1 VAFFP
6 DARSSNQK
14 VQMDGVQILGTNS
27 KKMTEIS
34 SLHEPVLLERCIEI
48 LGEALQGETAIL
60 VDGTLGLGGHSE
72 AFLLRFPKLVLVG
85 IDRDENALRLAG
97 ERLAPFA
104 DRIHLVQ
111 AVYSEI
117 PEVLEELGLN
127 LADAVLL
134 DLGVSSMQLD
144 EKDRGFAYSFDA
156 PLDMRMDSTE
166 ELTAAKILNEYKEE
180 ELVSIFK
187 TYGEERYAKGI
198 ARQIVRIRSKS
209 PFTNSKQL
217 TDIIAKVVPFIPGKS
232 SGHPAKRV
240 FQALRIEVNREL
252 EILEETI
259 PQVIEA
265 LKVGGRVLV
274 LSYQSLEDRIV
285 KQALAAA
292 STSSA
297 PLDLPIELEQHAPI
311 IRLLVRG
318 AEKAS
323 EQEINQNP
331 RSASVR
337 LRAAQ
342 KIRNAA

>member
-1 VAFFP
+1 M
-6 DARSSNQK
+6 S
-14 VQMDGVQILGTNS
+14 
-27 KKMTEIS
+27 EIS

-48 LGEALQGETAIL
+48 LGEALKGDSAIL

-72 AFLLRFPKLVLVG
+72 AFLLRFPNLILVG

-166 ELTAAKILNEYKEE
+166 EITAAKVLNEYKEDD
-180 ELVSIFK
+180 LNHIFK
-187 TYGEERYAKGI
+187 AYGEERYARAI
-198 ARQIVRIRSKS
+198 ARQIVKIRSKS
-209 PFTNSKQL
+209 PFTTSKQL
-217 TDIIAKVVPFIPGKS
+217 TDIISKVVPFIPGKS

-252 EILEETI
+252 EILQETI
-259 PQVIEA
+259 PAVIDA
-265 LKVGGRVLV
+265 LKVDGRVLV

-285 KQALAAA
+285 KQALVAAA
-292 STSSA
+292 TSSA

-311 IRLLVRG
+311 LRLLVRG
-318 AEKAS
+318 AEKAT
-323 EQEINQNP
+323 EQEISKNP

>member
-1 VAFFP
+1 MS
-6 DARSSNQK
+6 D
-14 VQMDGVQILGTNS
+14 
-27 KKMTEIS
+27 IS

-48 LGEALQGETAIL
+48 LGEALQGDSAIL

-117 PEVLEELGLN
+117 PEVLEDLGLN

-156 PLDMRMDSTE
+156 PLDMRMDGTE
-166 ELTAAKILNEYKEE
+166 DLTAAKILNEYSEDD
-180 ELVSIFK
+180 LNRIFK
-187 TYGEERYAKGI
+187 TYGEERYARAI
-198 ARQIVRIRSKS
+198 ARQIVKIRSKS
-209 PFTNSKQL
+209 PFTTSKQL
-217 TDIIAKVVPFIPGKS
+217 TEIISKVVPFIPGKS
-232 SGHPAKRV
+232 TGHPAKRV

-252 EILEETI
+252 EILEDTI
-259 PQVIEA
+259 PAVIDA
-265 LKVGGRVLV
+265 LKVDGRVLV

-285 KQALAAA
+285 KQALVAA

-311 IRLLVRG
+311 LRLLVRG
-318 AEKAS
+318 AEKAT
-323 EQEINQNP
+323 EEEISRNP

>member
-1 VAFFP
+1 
-6 DARSSNQK
+6 
-14 VQMDGVQILGTNS
+14 
-27 KKMTEIS
+27 MTEIS
-34 SLHEPVLLERCIEI
+34 SLHKPVLLERCIEL
-48 LGEALQGETAIL
+48 LGEVLTSDSAIL

-72 AFLLRFPKLVLVG
+72 AFLQRFPKLTLVG
-85 IDRDENALRLAG
+85 IDRDENALKLAG
-97 ERLAPFA
+97 ERLAPFS

-117 PEVLEELGLN
+117 PEVLEELGIN

-144 EKDRGFAYSFDA
+144 ERDRGFAYSFDA
-156 PLDMRMDSTE
+156 PLDMRMDKSAD
-166 ELTAAKILNEYKEE
+166 LTAAEVLNEYSEAD
-180 ELVSIFK
+180 LAAIFK
-187 TYGEERYAKGI
+187 NYGEERYAKTI
-198 ARQIVRIRSKS
+198 AKQIVKVRSS
-209 PFTNSKQL
+209 QPFVNSKQL
-217 TDIIAKVVPFIPGKS
+217 TEIIAKIVPFIPGKS

-240 FQALRIEVNREL
+240 FQALRIEVNSEL

-259 PQVIEA
+259 PAVIDS
-265 LKVGGRVLV
+265 LRIGGRVLV

-297 PLDLPIELEQHAPI
+297 PIELPIELAEHAPVL
-311 IRLLVRG
+311 RLVVRG

-323 EQEINQNP
+323 EEEIQENP

-337 LRAAQ
+337 LRAAE
-342 KIRNAA
+342 KIRKAA

>member
-1 VAFFP
+1 M
-6 DARSSNQK
+6 S
-14 VQMDGVQILGTNS
+14 
-27 KKMTEIS
+27 EIS

-48 LGEALQGETAIL
+48 LGEALKGDSAIL

-72 AFLLRFPKLVLVG
+72 AFLKRFPKLVLVG

-111 AVYSEI
+111 AVYSDI
-117 PEVLEELGLN
+117 PEVLEDLGLN
-127 LADAVLL
+127 LADAILL

-144 EKDRGFAYSFDA
+144 ERERGFAYSFDA
-156 PLDMRMDSTE
+156 PLDMRMDSAE
-166 ELTAAKILNEYKEE
+166 ELTAADILNQYQED
-180 ELVSIFK
+180 ELTSIFK
-187 TYGEERYAKGI
+187 TYGEERYAKAI
-198 ARQIVRIRSKS
+198 ARQIVKIRSKS
-209 PFTNSKQL
+209 PFSTSKQL
-217 TDIIAKVVPFIPGKS
+217 TDIIAKVIPFIPGKS
-232 SGHPAKRV
+232 TGHPAKRV

-259 PQVIEA
+259 PAVIKS
-265 LKVGGRVLV
+265 LKIDGRVLV

-285 KQALAAA
+285 KQALVKA
-292 STSSA
+292 SSSSA
-297 PLDLPIELEQHAPI
+297 PLDLPIELEQHAPVL
-311 IRLLVRG
+311 RLLVKG

-323 EQEINQNP
+323 EEEIHENP

>member
-1 VAFFP
+1 
-6 DARSSNQK
+6 
-14 VQMDGVQILGTNS
+14 
-27 KKMTEIS
+27 MTEIS
-34 SLHEPVLLERCIEI
+34 SLHKPVLLERCIEL
-48 LGEALQGETAIL
+48 LGEALNNDSAIL

-72 AFLLRFPKLVLVG
+72 AFLQRFPKLTLVG
-85 IDRDENALRLAG
+85 IDRDENALKLAG

-144 EKDRGFAYSFDA
+144 ERDRGFAYSFDA
-156 PLDMRMDSTE
+156 PLDMRMDKSAD
-166 ELTAAKILNEYKEE
+166 LTAAAVLNEYAEAD
-180 ELVSIFK
+180 LAGIFK
-187 TYGEERYAKGI
+187 NYGEERYAKPI
-198 ARQIVRIRSKS
+198 AKQIVKVRSS
-209 PFTNSKQL
+209 QPFVNSKQL
-217 TDIIAKVVPFIPGKS
+217 TEIIAKIVPFIPGKS

-240 FQALRIEVNREL
+240 FQALRIEVNSEL

-259 PQVIEA
+259 PAVIDS
-265 LKVGGRVLV
+265 LRVGGRVLV

-297 PLDLPIELEQHAPI
+297 PIELPIELAEHAPVL
-311 IRLLVRG
+311 RLVVRG

-323 EQEINQNP
+323 EEEIQENP

-337 LRAAQ
+337 LRAAE
-342 KIRNAA
+342 KIRKAA

>member
-1 VAFFP
+1 
-6 DARSSNQK
+6 
-14 VQMDGVQILGTNS
+14 
-27 KKMTEIS
+27 
-34 SLHEPVLLERCIEI
+34 
-48 LGEALQGETAIL
+48 L

-117 PEVLEELGLN
+117 PEVLEDLGLN

-156 PLDMRMDSTE
+156 PLDMRMDGTE
-166 ELTAAKILNEYKEE
+166 DLTAAKILNEYSEDD
-180 ELVSIFK
+180 LNRIFK
-187 TYGEERYAKGI
+187 TYGEERYARAI
-198 ARQIVRIRSKS
+198 ARQIVKIRSKS
-209 PFTNSKQL
+209 PFTTSKQL
-217 TDIIAKVVPFIPGKS
+217 TEIISKVVPFIPGKS
-232 SGHPAKRV
+232 TGHPAKRV

-252 EILEETI
+252 EILEDTI
-259 PQVIEA
+259 PAVIDA
-265 LKVGGRVLV
+265 LKVDGRVLV

-285 KQALAAA
+285 KQAVVAA

-311 IRLLVRG
+311 LRLLVRG
-318 AEKAS
+318 AEKAT
-323 EQEINQNP
+323 EEEISRNP

>member
-1 VAFFP
+1 
-6 DARSSNQK
+6 
-14 VQMDGVQILGTNS
+14 
-27 KKMTEIS
+27 MTEIS
-34 SLHEPVLLERCIEI
+34 SLHKPVLLERCIEV
-48 LGEALQGETAIL
+48 LGEALSSDSAIL

-72 AFLLRFPKLVLVG
+72 AFLQRFPKLTLVG
-85 IDRDENALRLAG
+85 IDRDENALKLAG

-144 EKDRGFAYSFDA
+144 ERDRGFAYSFDA
-156 PLDMRMDSTE
+156 PLDMRMDKSGD
-166 ELTAAKILNEYKEE
+166 LTAAVVLNEYSEA
-180 ELVSIFK
+180 ELADIFK
-187 TYGEERYAKGI
+187 SFGEERYAKLI
-198 ARQIVRIRSKS
+198 AKQIVKVRSAQ
-209 PFTNSKQL
+209 PFAMSKQL
-217 TDIIAKVVPFIPGKS
+217 TDIIAKIVPFIPGKS

-240 FQALRIEVNREL
+240 FQALRIEVNSEL
-252 EILEETI
+252 EILAETI
-259 PQVIEA
+259 PAVIES
-265 LKVGGRVLV
+265 LRIGGRVVV

-285 KQALAAA
+285 KQALVAA

-297 PLDLPIELEQHAPI
+297 PIELPIELEEHAPVL
-311 IRLLVRG
+311 RLVVRG

-323 EQEINQNP
+323 EQEIQENP

-337 LRAAQ
+337 LRAAE
-342 KIRNAA
+342 KIRKAA